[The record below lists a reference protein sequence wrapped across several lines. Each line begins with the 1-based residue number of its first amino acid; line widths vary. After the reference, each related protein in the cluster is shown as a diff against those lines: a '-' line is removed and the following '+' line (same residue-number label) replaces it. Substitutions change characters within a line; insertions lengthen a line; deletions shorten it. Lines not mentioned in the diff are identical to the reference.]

1 MTGLILFIL
10 YTVLGPVAW
19 CGLLVGFYL
28 GRSRM
33 IRLRRNRAALPE
45 NPPYVTI
52 VIPAKD
58 EASRI
63 RECIHA
69 VLEQDYPDFSVL
81 VIDDRSEDETG
92 EILDEI
98 AITHSNRLHVHH
110 VDELPQGWLG
120 KCHALHMGTRDVHSS
135 WLLFVDS
142 DVTLQPSALR
152 DTLALALSRNY
163 DAISLLT
170 RIEGR
175 TFWERLMI
183 PIAAATW
190 AVMFLVS
197 LTNNDRYPR
206 IAAANG
212 QFFLIRREAYES
224 VGGHGAVKMQIVE
237 DVELMRLLKSRG
249 YACRLYIGSHLATT
263 RMHETLSQLRSG
275 WGRIF
280 AGTNRFRMA
289 RLIIAMLFVVF
300 CGFGVYPAL
309 IYAFASHDRGWIIA
323 SIIHF
328 AAITSY
334 LGSIYRAAGSRARYA
349 FLFPLSGAVLLNLL
363 FIGIRRCTHRHF
375 EWRGTRIIAD
385 DANERRATADGHR

>member
-1 MTGLILFIL
+1 MTASILFIL
-10 YTVLGPVAW
+10 YLSLGPIAFS
-19 CGLLVGFYL
+19 GLIVGFYL

-33 IRLRRNRAALPE
+33 ARLAKTHCPQIE
-45 NPPYVTI
+45 HPPQVTI

-63 RECIHA
+63 CECVEA
-69 VLEQDYPDFSVL
+69 VLGQDYPSFSVL

-92 EILDEI
+92 RILD
-98 AITHSNRLHVHH
+98 ALVVQHPGRLCVHH
-110 VDELPQGWLG
+110 VDTLPEGWLG
-120 KCHALHMGTRDVHSS
+120 KCHALYVGTRAAKSP

-183 PIAAATW
+183 PISAATW

-197 LTNNDRYPR
+197 LTNNDRYPK

-249 YACRLYIGSHLATT
+249 FACRLYIGSHLATT
-263 RMHETLSQLRSG
+263 RMHETLKQLRSG

-280 AGTNRFRMA
+280 AGTNRFRMG
-289 RLIIAMLFVVF
+289 RLIAAMVCVLF
-300 CGFGVYPAL
+300 GGLSAYPAIGYGL
-309 IYAFASHDRGWIIA
+309 ASRDRGWMIA
-323 SIIHF
+323 SLIHLTM
-328 AAITSY
+328 ITFY
-334 LGSIYRAAGSRARYA
+334 LGLVYRAAGSRVRYA
-349 FLFPLSGAVLLNLL
+349 LLFPLSGAVLMNLL
-363 FIGIRRCTHRHF
+363 WIGVRRCTHRHF
-375 EWRGTRIIAD
+375 EWRGTRIVA
-385 DANERRATADGHR
+385 AGQ